1 MCERL
6 HALMPF
12 AFSPRADTEPS
23 QTSKGR
29 REGGVGERK
38 AVVPRCFAVLVLGSI
53 VSYGCGGSP
62 PMDPRLPQAYEDSR
76 PAPAGEG
83 SELWRASADPQF
95 SPTRPSS
102 PGIARTAAPTALA
115 YRAPS
120 SKPPGPARA
129 RVAGEPDGITR
140 DIADRL
146 AAGGILVT
154 RAADG
159 IVVGEYHGD
168 PTPYV
173 DCGSLTYDEAGRRT
187 LLNAA
192 TARSSFRRWVGPGDV
207 SIQRDLLLNVR
218 QVAQVSRTA
227 EGSEAEVGATYVL
240 TRNNQMH
247 DTGGKELGVNRQTI
261 SFASDGR
268 GQFRDKRT
276 VCQANGRLEDLAL
289 GTRVALAEPA
299 PGQKAPEAP
308 APAEIKL
315 AAPTPAMQALPT
327 SAPIVIPADERV
339 ALVIG
344 NSRYED
350 DDSLPN
356 TLNDARAVAEVLGT
370 LGFTVERGIDLD
382 GRETE
387 AALRRFSRLLEDAD
401 VGLFY
406 YAGHGLQVHGTNYI
420 VPVDAKIDRESDLL
434 FDAVELNSVL
444 RLLEERPRTSLVF
457 LDACR
462 DNPFARNLARSMG
475 ASRAVSV
482 GSGLAQMQSGIGTLI
497 AYATQPNNV
506 ALDGTEDGRNSPF
519 TRALVDHIATPG
531 IEVRQMLSRV
541 RKAVIEE
548 TDGAQVPWDH
558 SSLIGDFYFV
568 APTS

>member
-1 MCERL
+1 MRSL
-6 HALMPF
+6 
-12 AFSPRADTEPS
+12 
-23 QTSKGR
+23 
-29 REGGVGERK
+29 
-38 AVVPRCFAVLVLGSI
+38 
-53 VSYGCGGSP
+53 
-62 PMDPRLPQAYEDSR
+62 
-76 PAPAGEG
+76 
-83 SELWRASADPQF
+83 
-95 SPTRPSS
+95 
-102 PGIARTAAPTALA
+102 
-115 YRAPS
+115 
-120 SKPPGPARA
+120 
-129 RVAGEPDGITR
+129 VAGDPDRVTR
-140 DIADRL
+140 DIADRF
-146 AAGGILVT
+146 AAGGLLVT

-173 DCGSLTYDEAGRRT
+173 DCGSLTYDEAGRRI

-192 TARSSFRRWVGPGDV
+192 TPSSNFKRRVGPRDV
-207 SIQRDLLLNVR
+207 SIRRDLLLNAR

-227 EGSEAEVGATYVL
+227 AGSEVEVGATYVL

-247 DTGGKELGVNRQTI
+247 DTGGKELGLNRQTI
-261 SFASDGR
+261 SFSSDGR
-268 GQFRDKRT
+268 GRFRNKRT
-276 VCQANGRLEDLAL
+276 ICQANGRLEDLAL
-289 GTRVALAEPA
+289 GTRVALAEPV

-308 APAEIKL
+308 GPLEIKLEEPTPAQPTRPTPAPVEIQL
-315 AAPTPAMQALPT
+315 AAPTPTQETLPT

-350 DDSLPN
+350 ASSLPN
-356 TLNDARAVAEVLGT
+356 TLNDARAIAEGLRG

-387 AALRRFSRLLEDAD
+387 AALRRFSRMLEDAD

-406 YAGHGLQVHGTNYI
+406 YAGHGLQVNGANYI
-420 VPVDAKIDRESDLL
+420 LPVDAEIERESDLL
-434 FDAVELNSVL
+434 FDAVQLNSVL

-462 DNPFARNLARSMG
+462 DNPFARNLARNMRAS
-475 ASRAVSV
+475 SRAIDV

-506 ALDGTEDGRNSPF
+506 ALDGTEGGRNSPF
-519 TRALVDHIATPG
+519 TQALVDHIATPG